1 MVYRFYNDSW
11 YISWH
16 GACDMTLGEIF
27 ITSVKIGFLSYGGG
41 NTTIVLFHREYVEKR
56 KAIDEETFSHMI
68 GPSIFVPGPS
78 GLNIAY
84 ATGMEVHGIVG
95 AILSMVGIML
105 PPLLIVIPL
114 WLILKKTSEIPAL
127 SGLKLALKVVGG
139 TMALYAALV
148 ILERILSEK
157 GKVKVASLAYGLT
170 ILALLALGV
179 NLILVVI
186 LSIITA
192 PLLGIFVDT

>member
-1 MVYRFYNDSW
+1 MVYRIHNDSG

-16 GACDMTLGEIF
+16 GACDMTLWEIF